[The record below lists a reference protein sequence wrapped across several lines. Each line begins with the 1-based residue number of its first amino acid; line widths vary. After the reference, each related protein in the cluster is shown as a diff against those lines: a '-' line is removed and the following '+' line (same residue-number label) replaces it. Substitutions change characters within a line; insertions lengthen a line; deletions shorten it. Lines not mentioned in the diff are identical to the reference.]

1 MKRSNVL
8 LLLLAAIVAAVCIR
22 LGIWQLARREQRL
35 AMNERIRARIDAP
48 AMPIDQVDPDT
59 AKSRFGNAIV
69 RGIPDYEHEI
79 VLTHR
84 GHDGAPGVD
93 FLTPIRV
100 AGNDTATMVNRGW
113 VYSPDAVT
121 VDRGR
126 WHDTVSVFTGYV
138 DAFESRPAD
147 SVREGRIR
155 KLSYEAIARV
165 MPYPIRPFFVVAIGD
180 SASAPPRMIR
190 LERPKLDEGPHL
202 SYAFQWFAFAT
213 IALVGAGI
221 VTARSMRRTSGS
233 GNGSGS
239 IG

>member
-1 MKRSNVL
+1 LKRSTIL
-8 LLLLAAIVAAVCIR
+8 LLVISICVAAVCVR
-22 LGIWQLARREQRL
+22 LGIWQLARRQQRL

-48 AMPIDQVDPDT
+48 AIPASRVDRDT
-59 AKSRFGNAIV
+59 TKSRFSNAIV
-69 RGIPDYEHEI
+69 SGTPDYDHEI

-93 FLTPIRV
+93 FLTPVRV
-100 AGNDTATMVNRGW
+100 AGTDTATFVNRGW

-121 VDRGR
+121 VDRAR
-126 WHDTVSVFTGYV
+126 WRDTVRAFSGYV

-165 MPYPIRPFFVVAIGD
+165 TPYPIRPFFVVAIGD
-180 SASAPPRMIR
+180 SAAAPPQMIR

-202 SYAFQWFAFAT
+202 SYAFQWFAFAA
-213 IALVGAGI
+213 ISLVGAGV
-221 VTARSMRRTSGS
+221 VTARSMRS
-233 GNGSGS
+233 
-239 IG
+239 